1 MGRLGAYY
9 LLYLD
14 RVVISSHTRYNIL
27 SASQMMGPGEAF
39 RGEID
44 GDQLRIIAATLNV
57 GQIVCSQLAITSV
70 VFGSSMLNVSYM
82 VSIFQSH
89 EITFAASLNALT
101 PSSSFWNWRF
111 LTHYEHISCERSPRR
126 CQYWSSWHSTWTRW
140 RRESLG
146 MMILSRFAQIEDRGR
161 NLGSSK
167 RISQITLHHFQ

>member
-126 CQYWSSWHSTWTRW
+126 CQY
-140 RRESLG
+140 
-146 MMILSRFAQIEDRGR
+146 
-161 NLGSSK
+161 
-167 RISQITLHHFQ
+167 